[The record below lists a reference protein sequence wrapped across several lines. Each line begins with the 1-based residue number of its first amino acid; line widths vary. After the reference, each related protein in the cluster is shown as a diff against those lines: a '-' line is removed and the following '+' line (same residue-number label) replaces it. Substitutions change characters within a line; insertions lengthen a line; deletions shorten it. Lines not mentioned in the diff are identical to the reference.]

1 MDVCGKPR
9 LFCHGRA
16 VRLEMLKDQATLPHR
31 LALRLSNFSML
42 GDVAVVNLQLRFQHT
57 NLGGAR
63 EMAISGITA

>member
-1 MDVCGKPR
+1 
-9 LFCHGRA
+9 
-16 VRLEMLKDQATLPHR
+16 MLKDQATLPHR